1 MVSSRG
7 HQGRNTSNIA
17 ARKASTPVKPVAKA
31 SKVDTQTSRKRVKVA
46 SSDVKAAGQPVV
58 GDGPTMPGL
67 RERLLSLPV
76 ELFAEICSFLD
87 ALELRQL
94 SLTDETFW
102 SILVSARSDPIWRQ
116 AFKRV
121 VPPMPE
127 CPETM
132 PCPDYAEFLLVESC
146 MSGVKM
152 VDWQIASTDWKV
164 TQRAKLKRE
173 RGAAI
178 LSKLIDLGYHEADFP
193 RWDAE
198 VNKSEALTD
207 EEWERI
213 RPTVVDA
220 AESRRNS
227 RISLEVWRR
236 RDERS
241 RAIAPLWNQVVAVAS
256 GTRAVYSAEK
266 AACSDWNGFVTFGP
280 IAALMAADTDG
291 IPAQALD
298 PIRPGALQFVI
309 QLRRRH
315 LVRLRNILNGLP
327 VDHIDEEEW
336 SLLTDSETIAR
347 LDTIAAHIT
356 KAVNGFWD
364 SNRRQVDWY
373 PSYYLASPQMDMAVL
388 TPVESLSPGL
398 MAKMLE
404 VIGKDTNTESAVV
417 TSTCSG
423 RNMVLYRCARC
434 DERVA
439 PYLTFKGM
447 VSHFLEKKVWFDK
460 ALAAKEKVLTE
471 VSGSK
476 DPIWHSTFFNDHDW
490 NLQRDMVALDNSRK
504 TARVRELQNQLA
516 AAYGN
521 DPRDRVGGVFT
532 TTRSKKSTNQAPQ
545 RETRRICRLCPEGFS
560 PKPMFLA
567 TLKIHIQHIHCK
579 EANVEEDTAVFDPSR
594 DIAPADPCV
603 FELPF
608 IRL

>member
-1 MVSSRG
+1 
-7 HQGRNTSNIA
+7 
-17 ARKASTPVKPVAKA
+17 
-31 SKVDTQTSRKRVKVA
+31 
-46 SSDVKAAGQPVV
+46 
-58 GDGPTMPGL
+58 
-67 RERLLSLPV
+67 
-76 ELFAEICSFLD
+76 
-87 ALELRQL
+87 
-94 SLTDETFW
+94 
-102 SILVSARSDPIWRQ
+102 
-116 AFKRV
+116 
-121 VPPMPE
+121 
-127 CPETM
+127 
-132 PCPDYAEFLLVESC
+132 
-146 MSGVKM
+146 M

-164 TQRAKLKRE
+164 TERAKLKRE
-173 RGAAI
+173 RGVAI

-193 RWDAE
+193 RWDSE

-227 RISLEVWRR
+227 RIALEAWRR

-241 RAIAPLWNQVVAVAS
+241 RAIAPLWNQVVGVAS
-256 GTRAVYSAEK
+256 GTRAVYTAEK
-266 AACSDWNGFVTFGP
+266 AACSDWNDFLTFGP

-291 IPAQALD
+291 IPAQVLD
-298 PIRPGALQFVI
+298 PIRPGALTFVI

-327 VDHIDEEEW
+327 LDHIDEKEW
-336 SLLTDSETIAR
+336 SLLTDNETITR

-356 KAVNGFWD
+356 KAGNAFWNL
-364 SNRRQVDWY
+364 NRREVDWY

-388 TPVESLSPGL
+388 TPVERLSPGL

-404 VIGKDTNTESAVV
+404 NIGKDTNTESAVV
-417 TSTCSG
+417 T
-423 RNMVLYRCARC
+423 
-434 DERVA
+434 
-439 PYLTFKGM
+439 K
-447 VSHFLEKKVWFDK
+447 KKVWFDK

-476 DPIWHSTFFNDHDW
+476 DPIWRSTLFNDHDW
-490 NLQRDMVALDNSRK
+490 NLQRDMMVLDNSRK
-504 TARVRELQNQLA
+504 RARVRELQNQLA

-545 RETRRICRLCPEGFS
+545 RDTRRICRLCPKGFS

-579 EANVEEDTAVFDPSR
+579 EANVEEDTAVFDASR
-594 DIAPADPCV
+594 DIVPADPCV